1 MEFSRILIPVIGT
14 EADKEALELAC
25 RLTDKGAESK
35 IYTIHVIS
43 IGRELPLD
51 AEVESEI
58 TKAEDILAKTEN
70 QAKDCGCQIET
81 ELLQAREVGP
91 AIIDEA
97 IERDI
102 DLIILGVS
110 YKTRFGKF
118 CLGEVIPHVFRNAPC
133 RVVLYHHRA
142 D

>member
-1 MEFSRILIPVIGT
+1 MEFSRILIPVVGT
-14 EADKEALELAC
+14 EADKEAMDLAC
-25 RLTDKGAESK
+25 RLAQENESK
-35 IYTIHVIS
+35 IYAIHVIS

-58 TKAEDILAKTEN
+58 SKAEDILARIEN
-70 QAKDCGCQIET
+70 YAKDCGCQIET

-97 IERDI
+97 IERDT

-110 YKTRFGKF
+110 YKTRFGEF
-118 CLGEVIPHVFRNAPC
+118 CLGEVIPHVLRNAPC
-133 RVVLYHHRA
+133 RVIIYHQRA
-142 D
+142 E

>member
-1 MEFSRILIPVIGT
+1 MEFSRILVPVVGD
-14 EADKEALELAC
+14 EADREALELAC
-25 RLTDKGAESK
+25 RLVQETESK
-35 IYTIHVIS
+35 IYAIHVIS

-58 TKAEDILAKTEN
+58 SKAEDILARAEN
-70 QAKDCGCQIET
+70 YSKDCNCQIET

-102 DLIILGVS
+102 DLIIVGVG
-110 YKTRFGKF
+110 YKTRFGEF
-118 CLGEVIPHVFRNAPC
+118 CLGDVIPHVLRNAPC
-133 RVVLYHHRA
+133 RVILSHQRME
-142 D
+142 

>member
-1 MEFSRILIPVIGT
+1 MEFSRILIPVIGD
-14 EADKEALELAC
+14 EADKEAVKLAC
-25 RLTDKGAESK
+25 RLAKENEAR
-35 IYTIHVIS
+35 ICAIHIIS

-58 TKAEDILAKTEN
+58 SKAEDILAEIEKS
-70 QAKDCGCQIET
+70 AKEHSCQIET

-91 AIIDEA
+91 AIIGEA

-110 YKTRFGKF
+110 YKTRFGEF
-118 CLGEVIPHVFRNAPC
+118 CLGEVVPYVLRNSPC
-133 RVVLYHHRA
+133 RVILYHQRTE
-142 D
+142 

>member
-1 MEFSRILIPVIGT
+1 MKFSRILIPVVGT

-25 RLTDKGAESK
+25 RLCEGTDSK

-58 TKAEDILAKTEN
+58 TKAEDVLTKIEN
-70 QAKDCGCQIET
+70 FAKDCGCQIET

-102 DLIILGVS
+102 DLIILGVN
-110 YKTRFGKF
+110 YKTRFGEF
-118 CLGEVIPHVFRNAPC
+118 SLGEVIPHVLRNAPC
-133 RVVLYHHRA
+133 RVILLHQRTE
-142 D
+142 

>member
-1 MEFSRILIPVIGT
+1 MEFSRILIPVVGD
-14 EADKEALELAC
+14 EADKEALDLGC
-25 RLTDKGAESK
+25 RLAKKTESK
-35 IYTIHVIS
+35 IYIIHVIS
-43 IGRELPLD
+43 ISRELPLD

-58 TKAEDILAKTEN
+58 SKAEDILTQTEN
-70 QAKDCGCQIET
+70 QTKDCGCQIET

-110 YKTRFGKF
+110 YKTRFGEF
-118 CLGEVIPHVFRNAPC
+118 CLGEVIPHVLRNAPC
-133 RVVLYHHRA
+133 RVILFQQRA